1 MQQRAD
7 VLLSTLNAAQVG
19 RASVDKV
26 FSMAGGGA
34 LHDKS
39 PIQRCARDLA
49 AGSQHIFL
57 SLGQWRTV
65 GRVLLGLEPDT
76 PMV

>member
-1 MQQRAD
+1 MRQRAD
-7 VLLSTLNAAQVG
+7 VVLSTINAARVG
-19 RASVDKV
+19 RAAVDTV

-34 LHDKS
+34 VYDES

-49 AGSQHIFL
+49 AGSQHIFF

-65 GRVLLGLEPDT
+65 GRVLLGLDPDT
-76 PMV
+76 PLV